1 MVKITNFVNTFEVT
15 QGAYD
20 DIFKKQGFTLV
31 EEDQRKK
38 KKVTKKHIKEAVEEV
53 EEDYSGNEDEWEEA
67 EEAIGKDYKS
77 EEEKYVEKLLEKPI
91 SQWNKEEVKAYASIK
106 GLDLSKT
113 QNIGEARNIIKQSI
127 DRDN

>member
-20 DIFKKQGFTLV
+20 DIFKKQGFELV
-31 EEDQRKK
+31 EEAPRKK
-38 KKVTKKHIKEAVEEV
+38 KKATKKHVKEAVEEV
-53 EEDYSGNEDEWEEA
+53 EEDEWEEA
-67 EEAIGKDYKS
+67 EEATEKDYKS
-77 EEEKYVEKLLEKPI
+77 EEEKYIEKLMEKPI

-106 GLDLSKT
+106 GLDISKT

-127 DRDN
+127 DENN

>member
-20 DIFKKQGFTLV
+20 DIFKKQGFELV
-31 EEDQRKK
+31 EEAPRKK
-38 KKVTKKHIKEAVEEV
+38 KKATKKHVKEAVEEV
-53 EEDYSGNEDEWEEA
+53 EEDEWEEA
-67 EEAIGKDYKS
+67 EEATEKDYKS
-77 EEEKYVEKLLEKPI
+77 EEKKYVEKLMEKPI

-106 GLDLSKT
+106 GLDISKT

-127 DRDN
+127 DENN